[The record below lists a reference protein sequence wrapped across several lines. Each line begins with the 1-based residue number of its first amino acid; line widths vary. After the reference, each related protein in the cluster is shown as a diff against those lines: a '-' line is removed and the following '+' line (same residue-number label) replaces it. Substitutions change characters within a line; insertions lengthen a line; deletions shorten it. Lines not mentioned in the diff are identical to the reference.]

1 MPGSSAGAPA
11 SSGDTAMP
19 SRDCRCVEEK
29 DLTSDN
35 RDKALRALS
44 QGLREKCEPEVID
57 VAS

>member
-1 MPGSSAGAPA
+1 
-11 SSGDTAMP
+11 MP